1 LKIAGGESISK
12 LDRTGAQHKPSK
24 KIATFTKPEFKI
36 GTGHIICIP
45 DDDVIPLVVEQN
57 LASFA
62 FRHKQNLHNEAPDT
76 NQLEDDPL
84 MVTNAAPLPRTLVG
98 SMLSGM
104 KGAGNCKE
112 PEKIG
117 YDNPSTEMLKEQN
130 PDAETTG
137 MDSIVDETRRTRLL
151 VLSHMKQVIKK
162 SGKSKPF
169 NCKLVPKLE

>member
-1 LKIAGGESISK
+1 LKIVGGASISK
-12 LDRTGAQHKPSK
+12 LDRTGAQNKPSK
-24 KIATFTKPEFKI
+24 EIATFTKPEFKI
-36 GTGHIICIP
+36 GTGHIICFP
-45 DDDVIPLVVEQN
+45 VDDVIPLVVEQN

-62 FRHKQNLHNEAPDT
+62 FRHEPNLHNEAPDT

-84 MVTNAAPLPRTLVG
+84 MVTNDAPFPRTLVG

-104 KGAGNCKE
+104 KGTGNCNE

-151 VLSHMKQVIKK
+151 VLSHMKQDIKK
-162 SGKSKPF
+162 SGKSKPY
-169 NCKLVPKLE
+169 NCMLVPKLE